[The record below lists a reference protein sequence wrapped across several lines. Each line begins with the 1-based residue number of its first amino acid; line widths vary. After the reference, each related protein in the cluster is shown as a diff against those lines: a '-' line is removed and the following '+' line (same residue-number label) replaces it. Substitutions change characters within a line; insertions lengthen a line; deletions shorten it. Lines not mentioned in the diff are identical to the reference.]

1 MWIIRL
7 YTKTLQAILQKRLFK
22 NEMKYMKSSGETAS
36 RTKDF
41 LAEWLQSAKLCQFF
55 CDLKKK
61 PEPLL

>member
-1 MWIIRL
+1 M
-7 YTKTLQAILQKRLFK
+7 LQAILQKRLFK
-22 NEMKYMKSSGETAS
+22 NEMEYMKSSGETAS

-41 LAEWLQSAKLCQFF
+41 LAEWLQSEKLCQFF